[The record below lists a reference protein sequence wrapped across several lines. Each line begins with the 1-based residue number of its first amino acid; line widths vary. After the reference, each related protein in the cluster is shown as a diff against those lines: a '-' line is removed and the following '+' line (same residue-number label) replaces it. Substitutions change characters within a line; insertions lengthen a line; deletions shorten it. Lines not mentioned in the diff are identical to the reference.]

1 MPAALTIG
9 DFSRATHLSVKTLR
23 HYHSVGL
30 LEPADVDA
38 GTGYRRYTTDQIP
51 TAQVIRR
58 FRDLDMPL
66 DQIHAVLETPD
77 LRTRNEL
84 ISAHL
89 ASLEQSLARTQSAV
103 TSLRDLLAGPSA
115 AVSVSHRQVGA
126 TMTAAVTAVIAMGDL
141 VPWYLGALGELHA
154 TLDALGARA
163 SGPAGGIFA
172 GELFADEHG
181 EATVFVPTA
190 AEIQRLG
197 RVEPLVVPAAE
208 LAVTVHCGSLADVD
222 RAYGALAAYV
232 AGHALQVDGPIR
244 EHYLVGRQNT
254 PDESA
259 WRTEICWPIF
269 STGAAARTGGDEV
282 AAADSAK

>member
-23 HYHSVGL
+23 HYHRVGL
-30 LEPADVDA
+30 LAPADVDA
-38 GTGYRRYTTDQIP
+38 DTGYRRYTTDQIP

-66 DQIHAVLETPD
+66 DQIHAVLQAPD

-89 ASLEQSLARTQSAV
+89 ASLEQTLARTQSAV
-103 TSLRDLLAGPSA
+103 ASLRDLLAGPSA
-115 AVSVSHRQVGA
+115 AAPVSHRRVGA
-126 TMTAAVTAVIAMGDL
+126 TMAAAVTAVVAMGDL
-141 VPWYLGALGELHA
+141 PPWYLGALGELHA
-154 TLDALGARA
+154 TLDARGMRA

-172 GELFADEHG
+172 GELFTDERG
-181 EATVFVPTA
+181 QATVFVPTA
-190 AEIQRLG
+190 SEVPRLG
-197 RVEPLVVPAAE
+197 RVEPVLVPAAE
-208 LAVTVHCGSLADVD
+208 LAVTEHRGSLADVD

-232 AGHALQVDGPIR
+232 ASHELRVDGPIR
-244 EHYLVGRQNT
+244 EYYLVGRQDT
-254 PDESA
+254 ADENA

-269 STGAAARTGGDEV
+269 STGAAA
-282 AAADSAK
+282 